1 MMVPELLMLAGERPR
16 CSSLKIR
23 EVGRG
28 IVYFGSARFEPGTPL
43 YEKAKDLARRLAA
56 TLQCPSWSGGGKG
69 IMGAV
74 THGAIHGCVR
84 RATGDGNF
92 VLCNTECRVTVFTQ
106 NPLKSSQQQ
115 KTS

>member
-1 MMVPELLMLAGERPR
+1 MSAFG
-16 CSSLKIR
+16 SSINLSGPWNAHKECCDFGYSGVWEITQNGDKLTIG
-23 EVGRG
+23 GRG

-84 RATGDGNF
+84 RQ
-92 VLCNTECRVTVFTQ
+92 L
-106 NPLKSSQQQ
+106 Q